1 MDVFEAAC
9 ACGETDRG
17 KDGRPS
23 GPGSR
28 AAGDAPSGYNP
39 PPQGAFRARLNPP
52 CGVGIVFQPD
62 SSGALHVKS
71 LAVGGPAISCL
82 SGNVEVGD
90 VLHEIDG
97 HVVYRKP
104 VTQLAPL
111 ILGQEGTK
119 VTLGLKR
126 GTLEQIVYA
135 EMLRSY
141 QGPGNAPSKAK
152 APSSSAPT
160 WTHPLPEDAR
170 MSHFASPGQTSTS
183 RIK

>member
-9 ACGETDRG
+9 ACGETDRYWSAGVLDNTSSKILKSPAPRG

-82 SGNVEVGD
+82 SGNVEV
-90 VLHEIDG
+90 
-97 HVVYRKP
+97 
-104 VTQLAPL
+104 
-111 ILGQEGTK
+111 
-119 VTLGLKR
+119 
-126 GTLEQIVYA
+126 
-135 EMLRSY
+135 
-141 QGPGNAPSKAK
+141 
-152 APSSSAPT
+152 
-160 WTHPLPEDAR
+160 
-170 MSHFASPGQTSTS
+170 
-183 RIK
+183 